1 MRRKVVIFA
10 AAIAIFVVI
19 VAVIGA
25 IVFFS
30 PLATRYIES
39 DTFRLAM
46 ENETANGLHFPSAH
60 YSAIRRTSPLTAR
73 AASFGASNGERAL
86 KFVDA
91 RGITARFD
99 PWGVFI
105 RQWRFNN
112 VHVESGEVEIQI
124 YEANPEEI
132 APKPWFA
139 FFLPNRVY
147 LKRIDSEHAN
157 ITWRFRGKRAG
168 FFDTQLLITPHG
180 RDFNYTVTGGKLKM
194 ALLPELYLRRANVL
208 ITKTALTLYDIDL
221 APDERSEGNIHGEGT
236 AGIGKDRRIDFSAN
250 LENVPIRGWL
260 PEKWKQHLNGS
271 AHGAIHW
278 TGVTPKLEDSSG
290 EGSLRLEDARADN
303 LPFLEKLAALAR
315 EKSFEHL
322 ELTDCSL
329 NFTWRYPAIEIKEI
343 ALEEKGKFRVEGAIS
358 IDRRALSGAIQLGV
372 ARKHL
377 DWLPNPEEIFSP
389 DKGRGYLWTTVHL
402 SGTIDQPGQDLSPRI
417 IELFKESP
425 GAYLQ
430 LLFHQLEGWFKETF
444 GGD

>member
-1 MRRKVVIFA
+1 LRRKLLICA
-10 AAIAIFVVI
+10 EAIAIFVI
-19 VAVIGA
+19 IAAAAGT

-30 PLATRYIES
+30 PLVTRYIEGN
-39 DTFRLAM
+39 TFRVAM
-46 ENETANGLHFPSAH
+46 EHETADGLHFPTGH
-60 YSAIRRTSPLTAR
+60 YSPIRRTSPLTAQAER
-73 AASFGASNGERAL
+73 FEASEGERAL

-91 RGITARFD
+91 HAITARFD

-105 RQWRFNN
+105 RQWRFSD

-124 YEANPEEI
+124 YQANPEEVV
-132 APKPWFA
+132 PRSWFA

-147 LKRIDSEHAN
+147 INRIVSERAN
-157 ITWRFRGKRAG
+157 VTWPFRGERAG
-168 FFDTQLLITPHG
+168 IFGTQLLITPHG
-180 RDFNYTVTGGKLKM
+180 RDFDYAATGGELKM
-194 ALLPELYLRRANVL
+194 ALLPDLHLRRANVL

-221 APDERSEGNIHGEGT
+221 APDERSEGTIHGEGT
-236 AGIGKDRRIDFSAN
+236 AGLGKNRSIEFSAN
-250 LENVPIRGWL
+250 LERVPIRDWL
-260 PEKWKQHLNGS
+260 PDKWKEHLNGS
-271 AHGAIHW
+271 AFGSVHW
-278 TGVTPKLEDSSG
+278 TGATPKLEDSSG
-290 EGSLRLEDARADN
+290 EGSLRVGGGHADN
-303 LPFLEKLAALAR
+303 LPFLEKLAELAR

-329 NFTWRYPAIEIKEI
+329 NFTWRYPSIEIKDI

-358 IDRRALSGAIQLGV
+358 IDRRALRGAIQLGV
-372 ARKHL
+372 TRKHL

-402 SGTIDQPGQDLSPRI
+402 SGTIDHPKQDLSPRI

-430 LLFHQLEGWFKETF
+430 LLFRQFEDWLRRTF